1 MNTTLSTRGTGRWSE
16 ARMLRLAAAGVA
28 KVDLLGERG
37 TTLCS
42 MDEIAAMAAVI
53 ALSGILPPP
62 DVLARLADIPPTV
75 EQPI

>member
-1 MNTTLSTRGTGRWSE
+1 MKTTLSTRGTGRWTE
-16 ARMLRLAAAGVA
+16 GQMLRLAAAGVA

-53 ALSGILPPP
+53 ALSGLIPPAH
-62 DVLARLADIPPTV
+62 VLARLADPTTTE
-75 EQPI
+75 EQPE

>member
-1 MNTTLSTRGTGRWSE
+1 MKTTISTRGTGRWSE

-28 KVDLLGERG
+28 KFDLLGERG

-62 DVLARLADIPPTV
+62 NVLARLADPTPAE